1 MKEAKAVTRPN
12 KAMLDLLNIH
22 GVTVT
27 QSYKMPF
34 ALCCVK
40 SGSNLFCR
48 GVKVSKSNINIFFLI
63 MKLQHFVAPTFT
75 RQIDVFASLL
85 QYSTKIFS
93 HKKVNGNTMIM
104 ILLKRF
110 L

>member
-63 MKLQHFVAPTFT
+63 MKLQHFVTPTAQHLQDKLTFLLHYFNTAVKFSPT
-75 RQIDVFASLL
+75 RKLTEIQ
-85 QYSTKIFS
+85 
-93 HKKVNGNTMIM
+93 
-104 ILLKRF
+104 
-110 L
+110 